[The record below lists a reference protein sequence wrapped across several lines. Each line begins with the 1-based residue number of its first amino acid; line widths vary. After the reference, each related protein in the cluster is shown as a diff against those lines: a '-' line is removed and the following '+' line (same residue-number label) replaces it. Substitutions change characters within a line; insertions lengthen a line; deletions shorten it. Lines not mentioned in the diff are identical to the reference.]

1 MTSKQRELKIY
12 PDMVGR
18 LERRGGAMIAD
29 NAVVVGDVR
38 LGKDVGI
45 WFGVTIRGDD
55 SWIEL
60 GDGTNIQD
68 NSVVHVDLGAPH
80 RIGRNCTVGHSV
92 TLHGIEIGEH
102 CMVGMGAT
110 VLGGSRIGDY
120 CIIGAGALILENVV
134 IPDRSLVV
142 GVPGKV
148 QRQVTEEEMEE
159 LRWTARHY
167 IERAKSYL
175 APDEP

>member
-1 MTSKQRELKIY
+1 MSEDHVFEVH

-18 LERRGGAMIAD
+18 LRRVKGAMIAD
-29 NAVVVGDVR
+29 NATVIGDVR
-38 LGKDVGI
+38 LGADVSI